1 MCQYLNQIKSALTE
15 FYRKDRVLLDSKRKT
30 HEQTVSF
37 RLAHYLAE
45 QLEGEYSGL
54 FVDCEYHGDINNLE
68 FRKEIEVN
76 GQSERI
82 RPDIIYHDRDRNNKF
97 CIEVKLRSPREDIL
111 KVKTFIRAYDYLEG
125 YCLCNISQTRCTL
138 ICFTTH
144 NEQAVYKYIWDGE
157 RLLEKTKANDKS
169 TNKRN

>member
-54 FVDCEYHGDINNLE
+54 FVDCEYHGDKNNPN

-97 CIEVKLRSPREDIL
+97 CIEVKLRSPRDDIL
-111 KVKTFIRAYDYLEG
+111 KVKTFMRAYDYLEG
-125 YCLCNISQTRCTL
+125 YCLCNISQARCTI
-138 ICFTTH
+138 ICFTIH
-144 NEQAVYKYIWDGE
+144 NEQAVHKYIWDGE
-157 RLLEKTKANDKS
+157 RLLEKNKS
-169 TNKRN
+169 E

>member
-15 FYRKDRVLLDSKRKT
+15 FYRKDRVLLDSKRKA

-54 FVDCEYHGDINNLE
+54 FVDCEYHGDKNNPN

-82 RPDIIYHDRDRNNKF
+82 RPDIIYHNRDKINKF
-97 CIEVKLRSPREDIL
+97 CIEVKLGSPRKDIL
-111 KVKTFIRAYDYLEG
+111 KVKTFIQAYGYLEG

-144 NEQAVYKYIWDGE
+144 NKQAVHKYIWDGE
-157 RLLEKTKANDKS
+157 RLLEKTKANDRS
-169 TNKRN
+169 ANKRN